1 VEKPVAENQR
11 LTFKDRLTEYRQS
24 TFQPTALVFP
34 AIVAGY
40 YQMTNYPSEWRQ
52 GGEGYGKRLAS
63 AYGGVVLDNSI
74 SFGIASLDREDP
86 RYVRSTYPKKAIFRR
101 AGYAITHTFVS
112 HRAGG
117 GQHTLAWSRLAGAFG
132 AGFVV
137 NEWYPQGVRPYITP
151 FTSAPSISPLTS
163 VSIS

>member
-1 VEKPVAENQR
+1 
-11 LTFKDRLTEYRQS
+11 
-24 TFQPTALVFP
+24 LVFP

-40 YQMTNYPSEWRQ
+40 YQMTNYPSEWWQ

-112 HRAGG
+112 HREG
-117 GQHTLAWSRLAGAFG
+117 GQHTLAWSRLAGAYG

-137 NEWYPQGVRPYITP
+137 NEWYPQRRSTVHNAVYLGTFNLASDLGFNILREFIRPHFVFGP
-151 FTSAPSISPLTS
+151 GGDKKAKR
-163 VSIS
+163 